1 MIASDEMWT
10 LMKKANVANILRLSM
25 RFPGP
30 ENRDQNNTSTIVR
43 LTQIQERYFEFS
55 GIHFEGA
62 VSIGFGAC

>member
-1 MIASDEMWT
+1 MLQI
-10 LMKKANVANILRLSM
+10 SM

-55 GIHFEGA
+55 GIHFEVEA
-62 VSIGFGAC
+62 QCQSVLAHVKNVSAMDSI